1 MSQFNM
7 GDQIKFA
14 NGDKYLFVTSFQMD
28 GQEYVV
34 LGRDSDDKNDE
45 AFIIGKESVGDNG
58 KVAINAIQDVQL
70 LAKIHKYLQDNPE
83 ILGQKKAAR
92 ERAGGFL
99 MVYFADLNK
108 IWWGRIEQALTIY
121 GESIHSEIQ
130 NI

>member
-45 AFIIGKESVGDNG
+45 AFIIGKESVDDSG
-58 KVAINAIQDVQL
+58 KAAINAIQDVQL

-83 ILGQKKAAR
+83 ILG
-92 ERAGGFL
+92 
-99 MVYFADLNK
+99 
-108 IWWGRIEQALTIY
+108 
-121 GESIHSEIQ
+121 
-130 NI
+130 